1 MTHGVPVSDRIE
13 LGGEKLDCL
22 LGHVKKVSCCGS
34 ASINAFWIRMH
45 GPGLFI
51 KILSP
56 IWFSWADVVFIVIAG
71 QLTGSRWV

>member
-56 IWFSWADVVFIVIAG
+56 I
-71 QLTGSRWV
+71 